1 MTKSTIYLLDD
12 EEALVELHCEVAE
25 LAGFNAQ
32 GFTLASQFFE
42 HVAEFEAGSVMVLD
56 LHMPEMD
63 GIEVMRRLAQMPNS
77 PALIL
82 ISGHDAGV
90 LRSAE
95 KLCRA
100 HGLEVIASL
109 RKPLSVDTLLQ
120 LFEQHIPD
128 DNRQKH
134 SDSHLDKGDITLI
147 ELQQAIRNEQLVLHF
162 QPQIDVA
169 TKQLSGIEVLV
180 CWQHPEQ
187 GLIYPDRFIALAEQ
201 NGLMAEL
208 THWVIDRAVKEEQLW
223 QDAGL
228 TTTMSVN
235 ISALDIT
242 GLMLPEQLAELLK
255 NNKLAPTRLTLEI
268 TESAL
273 MGELVTSLDIL
284 TRLRLKGIRLSI
296 DDFGTGYSSLSLLH
310 RVPFTELKIDRSF
323 VSNMHDDNEAR
334 AIVKTC
340 ILLGHEL
347 NMRVVAEGVE
357 NGEHLKL
364 LKQMGCDL
372 AQGYFIARP
381 MSGTELMA
389 WAKAR
394 NRHVNVKKGQ
404 GASDLVVD

>member
-1 MTKSTIYLLDD
+1 MSGSTIYLLDD
-12 EEALVELHCEVAE
+12 EQALVELHSEVAE

-32 GFTLASQFFE
+32 GFTRASQFFE
-42 HVAEFEAGSVMVLD
+42 HVTEFESGAVMVLD
-56 LHMPEMD
+56 LQMPEMD
-63 GIEVMRRLAQMPNS
+63 GIEVMRRLAQMPNP

-82 ISGHDAGV
+82 VSGHDVGV
-90 LRSAE
+90 LYSAE

-109 RKPLSVDTLLQ
+109 RKPISLDALIQ
-120 LFEQHIPD
+120 LFEQHIPNA
-128 DNRQKH
+128 NRQKQN
-134 SDSHLDKGDITLI
+134 DSHSVEDEVTLI

-162 QPQIDVA
+162 QPQIEIA
-169 TKQLSGIEVLV
+169 TGKLSGMEVLV
-180 CWQHPEQ
+180 RWQHPEQ
-187 GLIYPDRFIALAEQ
+187 GLIYPDRFIPLAEQ
-201 NGLMAEL
+201 NDLMAEL
-208 THWVIDRAVKEEQLW
+208 THWVIDKTVKQEQLW
-223 QDAGL
+223 QDTGFTA
-228 TTTMSVN
+228 TMSVN

-242 GLMLPEQLAELLK
+242 SLMLPEQLAELLK

-284 TRLRLKGIRLSI
+284 TRLRLKGIKLSI

-323 VSNMHDDNEAR
+323 VSNMSGDNEAR

-347 NMRVVAEGVE
+347 NMCVVAEGVE
-357 NGEHLKL
+357 TETDLEL

-372 AQGYFIARP
+372 AQGTFISRP
-381 MSGTELMA
+381 MSGDEMMA
-389 WAKAR
+389 W
-394 NRHVNVKKGQ
+394 VKTREAGK
-404 GASDLVVD
+404 

>member
-1 MTKSTIYLLDD
+1 MTKPTIYLLDD
-12 EEALVELHCEVAE
+12 EEALVELHSEIAE

-32 GFTLASQFFE
+32 GYTRAIQFFE
-42 HVAEFEAGSVMVLD
+42 QVVDFETGSVMVLD

-63 GIEVMRRLAQMPNS
+63 GIEVMRRLAQMANP

-100 HGLEVIASL
+100 HGLEVIGSF
-109 RKPLSVDTLLQ
+109 RKPMSLDTLLQ
-120 LFEQHIPD
+120 LFEQHIPE
-128 DNRQKH
+128 DNRQKQNN
-134 SDSHLDKGDITLI
+134 SYPVEAEVTLT
-147 ELQQAIRNEQLVLHF
+147 ELQQAIRNEQLVLYF
-162 QPQIDVA
+162 QPQIEIA
-169 TKQLSGIEVLV
+169 TGILSGIEALV
-180 CWQHPEQ
+180 RWQHPEQ
-187 GLIYPDRFIALAEQ
+187 GLIYPDRFIPLAEQ
-201 NGLMAEL
+201 NGLMSEL
-208 THWVIDRAVKEEQLW
+208 THWVIEQTVKQEQLW
-223 QDAGL
+223 QQAGL
-228 TTTMSVN
+228 TTSLSVN
-235 ISALDIT
+235 ISALDII
-242 GLMLPEQLAELLK
+242 GLKLPEQLAELLE
-255 NNKLAPTRLTLEI
+255 NNKLSPTHLTLEI

-323 VSNMHDDNEAR
+323 ISNMSEDNEAR

-357 NGEHLKL
+357 TEEHFEL

-372 AQGYFIARP
+372 AQGNFIARP
-381 MSGTELMA
+381 MPGSELIA
-389 WAKAR
+389 WTKTR
-394 NRHVNVKKGQ
+394 KETGR
-404 GASDLVVD
+404 

>member
-1 MTKSTIYLLDD
+1 MDKPTIYLLDD
-12 EEALVELHCEVAE
+12 EAALVELHCEVAE
-25 LAGFNAQ
+25 LAGFTAQ
-32 GFTLASQFFE
+32 GYTRASQFFDQ
-42 HVAEFEAGSVMVLD
+42 VVEFETGSVMVLD

-63 GIEVMRRLAQMPNS
+63 GIEVMRRLAKMPNP

-100 HGLEVIASL
+100 HGLEVIVSL

-128 DNRQKH
+128 ANRQIH
-134 SDSHLDKGDITLI
+134 SDSDSVSSEITLI
-147 ELQQAIRNEQLVLHF
+147 DLQQAIQNEQLVLHF
-162 QPQIDVA
+162 QPQIEIA
-169 TKQLSGIEVLV
+169 TNQLSGIEVLV
-180 CWQHPEQ
+180 RWQHPEQ
-187 GLIYPDRFIALAEQ
+187 GLIYPDRFISLAEQ
-201 NGLMAEL
+201 NGLIAEL
-208 THWVIDRAVKEEQLW
+208 TYWVIDKTVKQEQLW

-255 NNKLAPTRLTLEI
+255 SNKLAPPRLTLEI
-268 TESAL
+268 TESVL

-323 VSNMHDDNEAR
+323 VSNMHEDKEAR

-347 NMRVVAEGVE
+347 NMLVVAEGVE
-357 NGEHLKL
+357 NAEHLEL
-364 LKQMGCDL
+364 LKQMGCDH
-372 AQGYFIARP
+372 AQGFFIARP
-381 MSGTELMA
+381 MPGSELMA
-389 WAKAR
+389 W
-394 NRHVNVKKGQ
+394 VKTGNSPKQ
-404 GASDLVVD
+404 G

>member
-1 MTKSTIYLLDD
+1 MTKPTIYLLDD
-12 EEALVELHCEVAE
+12 EEALVELHSEIAE

-32 GFTLASQFFE
+32 GYTRAIQFFE
-42 HVAEFEAGSVMVLD
+42 QVVDFETGSVMVLD

-63 GIEVMRRLAQMPNS
+63 GIEVMRRLAQMANP

-100 HGLEVIASL
+100 HGLEVIGSF
-109 RKPLSVDTLLQ
+109 RKPMSLDTLLQ
-120 LFEQHIPD
+120 LFEQHIPE
-128 DNRQKH
+128 DNRQKQN
-134 SDSHLDKGDITLI
+134 DSYPVEAEVTLT
-147 ELQQAIRNEQLVLHF
+147 ELQQAIRNEQLVLYF
-162 QPQIDVA
+162 QPQIEIA
-169 TKQLSGIEVLV
+169 TGILSGIEALV
-180 CWQHPEQ
+180 RWQHPEQ
-187 GLIYPDRFIALAEQ
+187 GLIYPDRFIPLAEQ
-201 NGLMAEL
+201 NGLMSEL
-208 THWVIDRAVKEEQLW
+208 THWVIEQTVKQEQLW
-223 QDAGL
+223 QQAGL
-228 TTTMSVN
+228 TTSLSVN
-235 ISALDIT
+235 ISALDII
-242 GLMLPEQLAELLK
+242 GLKLPEQLAELLE
-255 NNKLAPTRLTLEI
+255 NNKLSPTHLTLEI

-323 VSNMHDDNEAR
+323 ISNMSEDNEAR

-357 NGEHLKL
+357 TEEHFDL

-372 AQGYFIARP
+372 AQGNFIARP
-381 MSGTELMA
+381 MPGSELIA
-389 WAKAR
+389 WTKTR
-394 NRHVNVKKGQ
+394 KETGR
-404 GASDLVVD
+404 